1 MKHKFLQQQNQ
12 HAWQSSN
19 RVLYSL
25 RWSVFY
31 CWCLEPLQ
39 FYAGAFVEFVHH
51 CQLCWEEGF
60 FLSQEEEIRR
70 NQMKLEM
77 ISHLH
82 ASTTITG
89 GYECWNALSNNVLHC
104 AWELC
109 WAPSGE
115 GRTQSL
121 ILIAEPSAGRANQ
134 RVANRAHWS
143 VWIIKYYW
151 NLLNIVEYHGILNMA
166 QNSWILNIDCGKH
179 CLSFTYHCYWLWH

>member
-1 MKHKFLQQQNQ
+1 MRDSLPI
-12 HAWQSSN
+12 ASCIILCDGASSI
-19 RVLYSL
+19 
-25 RWSVFY
+25 
-31 CWCLEPLQ
+31 
-39 FYAGAFVEFVHH
+39 AGAWSH
-51 CQLCWEEGF
+51 CSFMQVPLWNLYIIVSCAERKVFW
-60 FLSQEEEIRR
+60 SQEEEIRR

-166 QNSWILNIDCGKH
+166 QNSRILNIDCGKH
-179 CLSFTYHCYWLWH
+179 CL

>member
-1 MKHKFLQQQNQ
+1 MTVF
-12 HAWQSSN
+12 QS
-19 RVLYSL
+19 RLVLFFAMERLLLLVLGAIAVLCRCLCGICTSL
-25 RWSVFY
+25 SAVLR
-31 CWCLEPLQ
+31 
-39 FYAGAFVEFVHH
+39 GR
-51 CQLCWEEGF
+51 F

-166 QNSWILNIDCGKH
+166 QNSRILNIDCGKH
-179 CLSFTYHCYWLWH
+179 CL